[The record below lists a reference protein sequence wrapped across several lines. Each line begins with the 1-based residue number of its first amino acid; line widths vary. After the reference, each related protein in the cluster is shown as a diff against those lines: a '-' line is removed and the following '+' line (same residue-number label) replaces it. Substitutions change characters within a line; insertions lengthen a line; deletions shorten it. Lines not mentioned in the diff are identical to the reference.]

1 MSANIHRHVHV
12 VAQPAVPADR
22 RDEAD
27 RRLGIDRR
35 GTEPPSP
42 PQGEPRPYGFREF
55 GERRDY
61 QDRRLYGL
69 ETVGFSPAE
78 PEAGEVPGVEPGA
91 EMVTTVEDEA
101 SPFGIVPLS
110 EGELRALLRRS
121 EH

>member
-1 MSANIHRHVHV
+1 
-12 VAQPAVPADR
+12 
-22 RDEAD
+22 
-27 RRLGIDRR
+27 
-35 GTEPPSP
+35 
-42 PQGEPRPYGFREF
+42 
-55 GERRDY
+55 
-61 QDRRLYGL
+61 
-69 ETVGFSPAE
+69 VGFSPAE